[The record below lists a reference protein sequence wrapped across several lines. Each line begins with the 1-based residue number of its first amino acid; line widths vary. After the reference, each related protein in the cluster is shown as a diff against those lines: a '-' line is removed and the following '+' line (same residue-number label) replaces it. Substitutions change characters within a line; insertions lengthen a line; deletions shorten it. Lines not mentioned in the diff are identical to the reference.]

1 MSREEQLLKLICPYL
16 HLITLCAMGVLLAVL
31 IWDQNH
37 PLLQVVEVYTVNKKV
52 YISALNPCLKHS
64 HSTQKGCQTLKI
76 FFTVSV
82 ALIWHL
88 LAPLYCLYN
97 SLQVD
102 I

>member
-1 MSREEQLLKLICPYL
+1 MGYGLIRRGERVLCIQYQL
-16 HLITLCAMGVLLAVL
+16 
-31 IWDQNH
+31 
-37 PLLQVVEVYTVNKKV
+37 TVNKKV
-52 YISALNPCLKHS
+52 HISALNPCLKRS
-64 HSTQKGCQTLKI
+64 HSTQKGCQTFKI

>member
-1 MSREEQLLKLICPYL
+1 MGKSIIVCVSDCVIQLTDNLDCLSDV
-16 HLITLCAMGVLLAVL
+16 H
-31 IWDQNH
+31 
-37 PLLQVVEVYTVNKKV
+37 TVNKKV

-64 HSTQKGCQTLKI
+64 HSTQKGCQNLKI